1 MKKLLKKELALSV
14 HPTAPIF
21 LALSSMLLIPNY
33 PYYVVFF
40 YTGLAVFFTCLAG
53 RENNDVF
60 YTLMLPVAK
69 KDIVRARFTVVV
81 LLEMAQLICAVP
93 FAVIRQNMPLP
104 GNQVGMDA
112 NVALFGL
119 SLILF
124 GIFNF
129 IFFRI
134 YYGDVNKVGK
144 AFGWSSIWIFV
155 FITAAEACAHAVPF
169 VRDRLDTTD
178 PQFLAEKLAVL
189 AAGLAVYF
197 ILTAAVYRRSVR
209 TFETIDL

>member
-1 MKKLLKKELALSV
+1 MKNLLKKELTLSL

-21 LALSSMLLIPNY
+21 LALSAMLLIPNY

-40 YTGLAVFFTCLAG
+40 YTGLAVFFTCLNG

-69 KDIVRARFTVVV
+69 RDIVKARFIFVV
-81 LLEMAQLICAVP
+81 LLEAAQLICAVP
-93 FAVIRQNMPLP
+93 FAVIRRNMPLP
-104 GNQVGMDA
+104 GNLVGMDA

-134 YYGDVNKVGK
+134 YYSDVDKVGR
-144 AFGWSSIWIFV
+144 AFVWSSVGVFV
-155 FITAAEACAHAVPF
+155 YITAAEACAHILPF
-169 VRDRLDTTD
+169 VRDRLDTAD
-178 PQFLAEKLAVL
+178 PQFLLEKLAVL
-189 AAGLAVYF
+189 AAGLVIYS

-209 TFETIDL
+209 TFELLDL